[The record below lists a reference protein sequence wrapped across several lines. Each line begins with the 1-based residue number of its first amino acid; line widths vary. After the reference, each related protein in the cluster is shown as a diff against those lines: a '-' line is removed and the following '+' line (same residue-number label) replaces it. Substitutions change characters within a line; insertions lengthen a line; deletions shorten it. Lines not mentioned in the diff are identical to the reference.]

1 MKPKSPTLYSSDNM
15 NISKSFHS
23 KEGDIK
29 EVKESKKIKV
39 IPKTKKTK
47 KWFFT
52 ANIEYKIVAID
63 LSFCYETR
71 ETNIH
76 WNIKAGID
84 S

>member
-23 KEGDIK
+23 KEGDFK

-52 ANIEYKIVAID
+52 ANIECTIVAID
-63 LSFCYETR
+63 LSLKKQIFIEILWLESR
-71 ETNIH
+71 
-76 WNIKAGID
+76 IKSI
-84 S
+84 

>member
-1 MKPKSPTLYSSDNM
+1 M

-52 ANIEYKIVAID
+52 VNIEYY
-63 LSFCYETR
+63 L
-71 ETNIH
+71 
-76 WNIKAGID
+76 WNWELKVYSGFDYYYTSADQQNNSIR
-84 S
+84 SS

>member
-39 IPKTKKTK
+39 IPKTKKAK
-47 KWFFT
+47 K
-52 ANIEYKIVAID
+52 
-63 LSFCYETR
+63 
-71 ETNIH
+71 
-76 WNIKAGID
+76 
-84 S
+84 